1 MGKLKRFLEEV
12 SVKYGYNGEINEEVV
27 DIATAL
33 TQKLMNESKDLEQ
46 RMKDE
51 SFVQDEDIKHAQQL
65 PDTSGNGS
73 KPFGAGG

>member
-51 SFVQDEDIKHAQQL
+51 
-65 PDTSGNGS
+65 
-73 KPFGAGG
+73 